1 MQRTFFVFVRF
12 GPPAAT
18 ASPPL
23 LPCYFPRI
31 IVCVCVSL
39 YIDSCQPDGF
49 LFPSVAPS
57 VFWALLNERET
68 RWRALAR
75 RVNQIERE
83 KKMLSCWLSFS
94 RWKERRR
101 LDLIPLSSGCNLP
114 HHFLYKAL
122 TDWPRERE
130 KLKMDQNSLDVGFF
144 FVEESLYL
152 GVWREGHRAV
162 GSDHCAI

>member
-57 VFWALLNERET
+57 VFWAILNERE
-68 RWRALAR
+68 
-75 RVNQIERE
+75 
-83 KKMLSCWLSFS
+83 
-94 RWKERRR
+94 R
-101 LDLIPLSSGCNLP
+101 LDDVLWPVVLI
-114 HHFLYKAL
+114 K
-122 TDWPRERE
+122 
-130 KLKMDQNSLDVGFF
+130 
-144 FVEESLYL
+144 
-152 GVWREGHRAV
+152 
-162 GSDHCAI
+162 